1 MKFKHIE
8 SLFRIIRAFLN
19 FLFLIFIIYLFIH
32 SFIHSLLF
40 FLPPSNTILSR
51 LRYSI
56 TFLHPRVC
64 PSAYCR
70 RCRVPIVS
78 WLELCCL
85 ASRSDSRHVIT
96 RWLDDRRGVYVEK
109 RRRSARE
116 ERVSAGREG
125 GERMIGMACTKFG
138 SFSFSG
144 GNSKNLVYTAIP
156 DQRPGRCARVSIR
169 LLRD

>member
-1 MKFKHIE
+1 MIVLYLYDLTKAPQCVKIGRRKRRKRRIFISYIYIYSFLEAKAMKFKHIE

-64 PSAYCR
+64 PSAYWR

-96 RWLDDRRGVYVEK
+96 R
-109 RRRSARE
+109 
-116 ERVSAGREG
+116 
-125 GERMIGMACTKFG
+125 
-138 SFSFSG
+138 
-144 GNSKNLVYTAIP
+144 
-156 DQRPGRCARVSIR
+156 
-169 LLRD
+169 